1 MNKDKIKIRQCV
13 KQGYIEMDNG
23 GVADMSY
30 PTSKLRRGRV
40 QGNGWIC
47 PALTCQSGVHKIEK
61 EVKKEGEE
69 EMKTEYRIRRLTPT
83 ECFVLMGLTKED
95 VEKAKAMGLSE
106 SALYKQAGNGIVTN
120 CVELLGEHLYKAQ
133 ENNEYVCFDEKMVRE
148 EKE

>member
-1 MNKDKIKIRQCV
+1 MSKDRIKIKQCV

-23 GVADMSY
+23 GVADLSY

-40 QGNGWIC
+40 QGDGWIC
-47 PALTCQSGVHKIEK
+47 PALTCQSGVHQ
-61 EVKKEGEE
+61 VKKEEREE
-69 EMKTEYRIRRLTPT
+69 EDMTKVEYKIRRLTPT

-106 SALYKQAGNGIVTN
+106 SAIYKQAGNGIVTN

-133 ENNEYVCFDEKMVRE
+133 EDEEFVCLDEKMQQE
-148 EKE
+148 TK